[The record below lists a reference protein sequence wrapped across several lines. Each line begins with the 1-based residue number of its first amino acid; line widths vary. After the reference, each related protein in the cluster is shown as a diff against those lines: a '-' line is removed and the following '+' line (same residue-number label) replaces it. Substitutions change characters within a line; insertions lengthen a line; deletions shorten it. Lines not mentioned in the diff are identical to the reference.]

1 MSNVQRICV
10 QCGAGNPV
18 ESRYCS
24 HCGYDSQAALPVPRS
39 NLPAVIGRA
48 AVPVLIGAAS
58 LVARVGWKLLQ
69 NRLSQAATPPTIK
82 VQQPSRPVKIEQ
94 PIVPQARPE
103 ALAPRRS
110 KRTVHIRS
118 SWAVNTNGVW
128 QEGTSEHTIELD
140 E

>member
-18 ESRYCS
+18 ESRYCAQ
-24 HCGYDSQAALPVPRS
+24 CGYDSQAALPVPRS

-58 LVARVGWKLLQ
+58 LVARAGWKLLQ
-69 NRLSQAATPPTIK
+69 NRLAQASTPPTIK
-82 VQQPSRPVKIEQ
+82 VQQPAKPQPV
-94 PIVPQARPE
+94 VPQPRPE
-103 ALAPRRS
+103 TIAPRHAR
-110 KRTVHIRS
+110 RTIHIRS

-128 QEGTSEHTIELD
+128 QEGTSEHMIELD